1 MKRLERQNYMMKK
14 KLALT
19 TALAVAVTS
28 ILVVGGSLA
37 YFTDTDSKENVFTVG
52 DVDIRLDEEFIP
64 DSKLY
69 PGEEKDAVKKEVDV
83 TNTGSEDAFVR
94 VHIAVPAELDNNG
107 YLHLV
112 KGGDEWS
119 WADQAYT
126 STIGNL
132 NYNVYVATYPEG
144 LAPED
149 TTVSDAITGVYMDA
163 KVTNEIIEE
172 LKNKGII
179 LTGSGSDTAKRLNI
193 QVMAEG
199 VQTAGF
205 ESADAA
211 FAAALPYSGA
221 SNPFNQYAQNP

>member
-1 MKRLERQNYMMKK
+1 M
-14 KLALT
+14 
-19 TALAVAVTS
+19 
-28 ILVVGGSLA
+28 
-37 YFTDTDSKENVFTVG
+37 
-52 DVDIRLDEEFIP
+52 
-64 DSKLY
+64 
-69 PGEEKDAVKKEVDV
+69 
-83 TNTGSEDAFVR
+83 
-94 VHIAVPAELDNNG
+94 
-107 YLHLV
+107 
-112 KGGDEWS
+112 
-119 WADQAYT
+119 
-126 STIGNL
+126 
-132 NYNVYVATYPEG
+132 ATYPEG